1 MKIVNLTPHP
11 ITLIAPTGERTVI
24 EASGAVA
31 RVATV
36 PGAVEARAGFPCLV
50 AGPTLYGAVEELPA
64 PTPGV
69 VWVVSALVLGALAGQ
84 GRDDVFAPG
93 TGPND
98 GAERNEK
105 GHVTGVTRL
114 VQAPA

>member
-1 MKIVNLTPHP
+1 V
-11 ITLIAPTGERTVI
+11 LIAPTGERTTI

-36 PGAVEARAGFPCLV
+36 PGAVEARPGFPCLV
-50 AGPTLYGAVEELPA
+50 AGPTLYGAVEQLPA
-64 PTPGV
+64 PTPGTIF
-69 VWVVSALVLGALAGQ
+69 VVSALVLGALAGQ

-98 GAERNEK
+98 GAERNAA
-105 GHVTGVTRL
+105 GHVVGVTRL